1 MMTEQDSFGRFRGT
15 FFPIY
20 GHELKKLIPLTLIF
34 FCISFN
40 YSVLRS
46 FKDMLMYTNMVD
58 GRKSI
63 YCAKVL
69 VIPSIFFLT
78 FLYTFIAKRVNRD
91 VRFNIVTFFFAA
103 FFFSFVLFAYPGE
116 FNEALQISWFDKYI
130 DSNSKLAPWFDCL
143 RKWPITIF
151 YIFVESWGTIMLG
164 VSFWTFANEINS
176 SKQAKRVYSFFM
188 IGAAIGSIFAGL
200 FIKAFENDTF
210 INLIVPCVL
219 IFVLALVYNYL
230 GYKVRKYP
238 VEYEIEEKI
247 EKKKKVKLSFI
258 ASIRLILQSRY
269 LLLLLCVVLGYNV
282 FMVLLESIWK
292 GSINAYK
299 NYLVELFKQ
308 TMPLLDARKF
318 AEKEIKNVY
327 FLQNIFVG
335 LLSLFIIFF
344 FSRTVSKKRWS
355 LVAFVTPFIGGVM
368 SLLFMFSYFFIKK
381 FLPEGSSFLGGIN
394 PLHLS
399 VLIGL
404 AITVFIKASKYV
416 FFDTSKE
423 RAYIPLDEEARVNG
437 KAAIDAIGSR
447 LGKGMSAIFISTV
460 LDPFF
465 SNETVALIS
474 FTLLFLILI
483 LWIFAILRLSPE
495 YEAKLAASMSAN
507 VKPSLDMNQDVNANN
522 NSEISTSISSAEADT
537 DDSSSSNEE

>member
-46 FKDMLMYTNMVD
+46 FKDILMYNNMVD

-103 FFFSFVLFAYPGE
+103 FFFSFVLLAYPGK

-130 DSNSKLAPWFDCL
+130 ESNSKLAPWFDCL

-164 VSFWTFANEINS
+164 VSFWTFANAINS
-176 SKQAKRVYSFFM
+176 SKQAKRVYSFLM
-188 IGAAIGSIFAGL
+188 IGAAIGSVFAGL

-230 GYKVRKYP
+230 GYKVGKYP

-258 ASIRLILQSRY
+258 ASIRLILTSRY

-292 GSINAYK
+292 GSINEYK
-299 NYLVELFKQ
+299 NYLVDLYSK
-308 TMPLLDARKF
+308 TTTSLDPKKL
-318 AEKEIKNVY
+318 AEKDIKNIY
-327 FLQNIFVG
+327 FLQSIFVG

-368 SLLFMFSYFFIKK
+368 SLIFMFSYFFIKK
-381 FLPEGSSFLGGIN
+381 FLPEGSSLFGGIN
-394 PLHLS
+394 PLYLS

-404 AITVFIKASKYV
+404 AIAVFIKASKYV

-465 SNETVALIS
+465 SKETVALIS
-474 FTLLFLILI
+474 FVLLFLILI

-495 YEAKLAASMSAN
+495 YEAKLAASMSSN

-522 NSEISTSISSAEADT
+522 NSEISASISSAEADT
-537 DDSSSSNEE
+537 DSSSSNEE

>member
-46 FKDMLMYTNMVD
+46 FKDILMYDNMVD

-103 FFFSFVLFAYPGE
+103 FFFSFVLLAYPGK

-130 DSNSKLAPWFDCL
+130 ESNSKLAPWFDCL

-176 SKQAKRVYSFFM
+176 SKQAKRVYSFLM
-188 IGAAIGSIFAGL
+188 IGAAIGSVFAGL

-219 IFVLALVYNYL
+219 TFVLASGYNYL

-258 ASIRLILQSRY
+258 ASIRLILKSRY

-292 GSINAYK
+292 GSINEYK
-299 NYLVELFKQ
+299 NYLVELYSK
-308 TMPLLDARKF
+308 TPTSLDPKKL
-318 AEKEIKNVY
+318 AEKDIKNIY
-327 FLQNIFVG
+327 FLQSIFVG

-368 SLLFMFSYFFIKK
+368 SLIFMFSYFFIKK
-381 FLPEGSSFLGGIN
+381 FLPEGSSLFGGIN
-394 PLHLS
+394 PLYLS

-404 AITVFIKASKYV
+404 AIAVFIKASKYV

-465 SNETVALIS
+465 SKETVALIS
-474 FTLLFLILI
+474 FVLLFLILI

-495 YEAKLAASMSAN
+495 YEAKLAASMSSN

-522 NSEISTSISSAEADT
+522 NSEVSASISAEADN
-537 DDSSSSNEE
+537 DSSSSNEE

>member
-20 GHELKKLIPLTLIF
+20 VHELKKLIPLTLIF

-46 FKDMLMYTNMVD
+46 FKDILMYNNMID

-103 FFFSFVLFAYPGE
+103 FFFSFVLIAYRRGV

-130 DSNSKLAPWFDCL
+130 ESNSKLAPWFDCL

-164 VSFWTFANEINS
+164 VSFWTFANAINS
-176 SKQAKRVYSFFM
+176 SKQAKRVYSFLM
-188 IGAAIGSIFAGL
+188 IGAAIGSVFAGL
-200 FIKAFENDTF
+200 FIKAFEDDTF
-210 INLIVPCVL
+210 INLIVPCIL

-230 GYKVRKYP
+230 GYKVGKYP

-258 ASIRLILQSRY
+258 ASIRLILTSRY

-292 GSINAYK
+292 GSINEYK
-299 NYLVELFKQ
+299 NYLVDLFKQ
-308 TMPLLDARKF
+308 SWPLLEAKKL
-318 AEKEIKNVY
+318 AEKEIKNIY
-327 FLQNIFVG
+327 FLQSIFVG

-368 SLLFMFSYFFIKK
+368 SLIFMFSYFFIKK
-381 FLPEGSSFLGGIN
+381 FLPEGSSLLGGIN
-394 PLHLS
+394 PLYLS

-404 AITVFIKASKYV
+404 AIAVFIKASKYV

-465 SNETVALIS
+465 SKETVALIS
-474 FTLLFLILI
+474 FVLLFLILI

-495 YEAKLAASMSAN
+495 YEAKLAASMASN

-522 NSEISTSISSAEADT
+522 NSEVSASISAEADT
-537 DDSSSSNEE
+537 DGSSSNEE

>member
-46 FKDMLMYTNMVD
+46 FKDILMYNNMVD

-91 VRFNIVTFFFAA
+91 VRFNIVTFFFAV
-103 FFFSFVLFAYPGE
+103 FFFSFVLFAYPGK

-130 DSNSKLAPWFDCL
+130 ESNSKLAPWFDCL

-164 VSFWTFANEINS
+164 VSFWTFANAINS
-176 SKQAKRVYSFFM
+176 SKQAKRVYSFLM
-188 IGAAIGSIFAGL
+188 IGAAVGSVFAGL

-210 INLIVPCVL
+210 VNLIVPCVL

-238 VEYEIEEKI
+238 VEYEIDEKV

-258 ASIRLILQSRY
+258 ASIRLILKSRY

-299 NYLVELFKQ
+299 NYLVELYTK
-308 TMPLLDARKF
+308 TTSSLDPKKL

-381 FLPEGSSFLGGIN
+381 FLPEDSSFFGIN
-394 PLHLS
+394 PLFLS

-404 AITVFIKASKYV
+404 AIAVFIKASKYI

-465 SNETVALIS
+465 SKGTVAFIS
-474 FTLLFLILI
+474 FILLFLVLI

-495 YEAKLAASMSAN
+495 YEAKLAASMSSN

-522 NSEISTSISSAEADT
+522 NIELSTSISTEADT
-537 DDSSSSNEE
+537 DGSSSSNEE